1 MSNQRP
7 AKMHRAAAST
17 NEGNMSLQDLKAFAL
32 LAQKELEAAGEDGA
46 AYYFGQLAEFIADS
60 PEKLTSTSVSRVLGL

>member
-7 AKMHRAAAST
+7 LKMHRAAASN
-17 NEGNMSLQDLKAFAL
+17 NECSMSLRELKTFAL
-32 LAQKELEAAGEDGA
+32 LAQKELEAAGEGDA
-46 AYYFGQLAEFIADS
+46 AYYFGQLADFIADS